1 MISFPCS
8 SCGRTISVDEKYS
21 GKKGKCPKC
30 GGIVTVPAKSTVI
43 VFHCRNCE
51 HKIKVPGKYGGKKG
65 KCPKCHETVVIPS
78 LEKEKAVAEKMVS
91 VTCQM
96 CGQVIE
102 VPEHTSEAFTE
113 CPSCSGYIETSFGDA
128 MVESH
133 TSIQSPV
140 DEQQYEEESEEYEES
155 AGIDRRLIII
165 ISAVAAVVVVG
176 LVILVA
182 ALKLSRPQPQRQP
195 QVQLAADTPESRS
208 STDLEG
214 RMETDF
220 EGAKA
225 FAEQYIRL
233 LESGDI
239 DEAYKHHGPELAKDV
254 YRFSFEKLSEQI
266 SSSRIIDMNCTQV
279 QNEQYPGGDQ
289 IVLSYDLSCEQGMQS
304 INMTVL
310 SSGQDFKVN
319 EISAKDSRGYSTM
332 IGIRTPGSPSSS
344 RAATSPRRTR
354 PSSGA
359 VFTAIITGFAIG
371 TFFSA
376 ICLWIGMKITRVEGT
391 FVAMLGIAAISSLA
405 STVPMFIC
413 FTPCVGWLLGLVV
426 MFVLICKWTDAEFW
440 PDAIGIVLISGVVGI
455 LARML
460 LGFIISMA

>member
-1 MISFPCS
+1 MISFTCS

-30 GGIVTVPAKSTVI
+30 GGIVTVPARSTVI

-65 KCPKCHETVVIPS
+65 KCPKCHELVVIPS

-102 VPEHTSEAFTE
+102 VPEHSSETFIE
-113 CPSCSGYIETSFGDA
+113 CPSCGGYVETSFGDA
-128 MVESH
+128 MTESD
-133 TSIQSPV
+133 TLAPPPI
-140 DEQQYEEESEEYEES
+140 DEQQYEEESEKYEES
-155 AGIDRRLIII
+155 TGIDRRLIII

-195 QVQLAADTPESRS
+195 QIQVAADTPESRS
-208 STDLEG
+208 STDIED

-225 FAEQYIRL
+225 FTEQYIRL
-233 LESGDI
+233 LERGDI
-239 DEAYKHHGPELAKDV
+239 DEAYKHHSPELAKDI
-254 YRFSFEKLSEQI
+254 YRFSFEKLSERI
-266 SSSRIIDMNCTQV
+266 SSSRIIEMNCTRTQSELLPEGEQV
-279 QNEQYPGGDQ
+279 S
-289 IVLSYDLSCEQGMQS
+289 LWYDLSCEQGKK
-304 INMTVL
+304 TVEITIL
-310 SSGQDFKVN
+310 SDEQDFKVERIAAMDGQGN
-319 EISAKDSRGYSTM
+319 STIGLTPQFLASRSG
-332 IGIRTPGSPSSS
+332 
-344 RAATSPRRTR
+344 RATTPRRAR
-354 PSSGA
+354 PPSGRL
-359 VFTAIITGFAIG
+359 FTAIISGFAIG

-376 ICLWIGMKITRVEGT
+376 ICLYIGMKITRVEGT

-440 PDAIGIVLISGVVGI
+440 PDAIGIVLISGAVSI